1 MTKRIAK
8 KSATPKPAAAKKP
21 VIAKKAKKTAPV
33 VGSSVEVNAI
43 LERMNSK
50 VKLTDD
56 AVQLLNAYIT
66 SLFTTI
72 AQKAET
78 IVKKA

>member
-1 MTKRIAK
+1 MTKCIAK

-21 VIAKKAKKTAPV
+21 AIAKKAKKTAPV